1 MFSNDDPF
9 ENESRA
15 SLASQIDWNNKT
27 DLEKY
32 CKKMKKIEE
41 EQGFRP
47 SQYFGAI
54 SVDQLEDGIDDSRI
68 DGNIYLHPNLNLY

>member
-1 MFSNDDPF
+1 
-9 ENESRA
+9 
-15 SLASQIDWNNKT
+15 
-27 DLEKY
+27 
-32 CKKMKKIEE
+32 MKKIEE